1 MHILTKVFVLFAA
14 VLSIMMAALAISF
27 SVNADRIL
35 ADYSNALEQAES
47 AKISLAAQT
56 ATGAQERSTL
66 QEDIDRL
73 QDELASRDSNVRRLE
88 AANSELRIGLR
99 QAESERVS
107 ITSKIAQLG
116 VTTETQ
122 ARIISEYKDELSRL
136 RLAELDYRDEK
147 IDLEKQL
154 GDLESQVI
162 VYEQVKRALQEQL
175 EEVRR
180 LVDNSGA
187 VGGAPA
193 AAFVNNAAMEIP
205 GSPISGQIDEVRTD
219 PNTGDLLVKINLG
232 TNDRVSNNARM
243 YVHRSGQTYLGEL
256 VVFRVDLNHA
266 VARVAYTV
274 PGQSIRMGDQV
285 LSKLGS

>member
-35 ADYSNALEQAES
+35 ADYDNALAETQAARSSLS
-47 AKISLAAQT
+47 AYKAVEAQ
-56 ATGAQERSTL
+56 AKSTL
-66 QEDIDRL
+66 EEDKQRI
-73 QDELASRDSNVRRLE
+73 QDELASRSADVRRLE

-122 ARIISEYKDELSRL
+122 ANIIAEYKDELSRL
-136 RLAELDYRDEK
+136 RLAELNYRDEK

-162 VYEQVKRALQEQL
+162 GFTQNNRMLNEQL
-175 EEVRR
+175 TEMRR
-180 LVDNSGA
+180 LVDNPGTVAAVAFDNTSTEIAGA
-187 VGGAPA
+187 
-193 AAFVNNAAMEIP
+193 
-205 GSPISGQIDEVRTD
+205 PISGRIDEVRSD
-219 PNTGDLLVKINLG
+219 PNTGDRLVKINLG
-232 TNDRVSNNARM
+232 TNDRVSNNSRM
-243 YVHRSGQTYLGEL
+243 YVHRNGSTYLGEL
-256 VVFRVDLNHA
+256 VVFKVDMNHA
-266 VARVAYTV
+266 VARIAYTV
-274 PGQSIRMGDQV
+274 PGQSIREGDQV

>member
-14 VLSIMMAALAISF
+14 VLSILMAALAISF

-35 ADYSNALEQAES
+35 ADYDKQLERATS
-47 AKISLAAQT
+47 ADNSLKAYKGVQS
-56 ATGAQERSTL
+56 QEKASL
-66 QEDIDRL
+66 EKDIVRL
-73 QDELASRDSNVRRLE
+73 QDELASRDANTRRLE
-88 AANSELRIGLR
+88 ASNSELRIGLR

-122 ARIISEYKDELSRL
+122 ATIISEYKDELSRL
-136 RLAELDYRDEK
+136 RQDELSYRDEK

-180 LVDNSGA
+180 LVDNPGSTA
-187 VGGAPA
+187 TVAFNNTNRA
-193 AAFVNNAAMEIP
+193 AEIP
-205 GSPISGQIDEVRTD
+205 GAPISGRIDEVRTD

-232 TNDRVSNNARM
+232 TNDRISNNARM
-243 YVHRSGQTYLGEL
+243 YAHRNNSTYLGEL
-256 VVFRVDLNHA
+256 VVFRVDMNHA
-266 VARVAYTV
+266 VARVAYTA
-274 PGQSIRMGDQV
+274 PGQNIREGDQV

>member
-35 ADYSNALEQAES
+35 ADYDNALAKTQAAES
-47 AKISLAAQT
+47 SLAAHSAGWDQ
-56 ATGAQERSTL
+56 AKSTL
-66 QEDIDRL
+66 NEDL
-73 QDELASRDSNVRRLE
+73 NSMADELASRDADTRRLE

-122 ARIISEYKDELSRL
+122 ANIIAEYKDELSRL
-136 RLAELDYRDEK
+136 RLAELNYRDEK

-162 VYEQVKRALQEQL
+162 VFTQNNRMLNEQL
-175 EEVRR
+175 TEMRR
-180 LVDNSGA
+180 LVDNPGA
-187 VGGAPA
+187 STTVAFDNTSTEIAGA
-193 AAFVNNAAMEIP
+193 
-205 GSPISGQIDEVRTD
+205 PISGRIDEVRSD
-219 PNTGDLLVKINLG
+219 PNTGDRLVKINLG
-232 TNDRVSNNARM
+232 TNDRVSNNSRM
-243 YVHRSGQTYLGEL
+243 YVHRNGSTYLGEL
-256 VVFRVDLNHA
+256 VVFKVDMNHA
-266 VARVAYTV
+266 VARIAYTV
-274 PGQSIRMGDQV
+274 PGQSIREGDQV

>member
-1 MHILTKVFVLFAA
+1 VHILTKVFVLFAA
-14 VLSIMMAALAISF
+14 VLSIMMASLAISF

-35 ADYSNALEQAES
+35 ADYDNALEKAQSAEMELG
-47 AKISLAAQT
+47 AFKAVGGQEK
-56 ATGAQERSTL
+56 ATLEA
-66 QEDIDRL
+66 DKNRL
-73 QDELASRDSNVRRLE
+73 QNELASRDAENRRLE
-88 AANSELRIGLR
+88 AANSELRISLR

-122 ARIISEYKDELSRL
+122 ANIIAEYKDELSRL
-136 RLAELDYRDEK
+136 RVDELDYRDDK

-180 LVDNSGA
+180 M
-187 VGGAPA
+187 VGNGGSTATV
-193 AAFVNNAAMEIP
+193 AFNDNAATEIP
-205 GSPISGQIDEVRTD
+205 GAPISGRIDEVRTD
-219 PNTGDLLVKINLG
+219 PSTGDLLVKINLG
-232 TNDRVSNNARM
+232 TNDRISNNSRM
-243 YVHRSGQTYLGEL
+243 YVHRSGATYLGEL
-256 VVFRVDLNHA
+256 VVFRVDMNHA

-274 PGQSIRMGDQV
+274 PGHSIREGDQV

>member
-35 ADYSNALEQAES
+35 ADYDSALARAQSAEDGYQTYKGIQSQAHATLEED
-47 AKISLAAQT
+47 KI
-56 ATGAQERSTL
+56 
-66 QEDIDRL
+66 RL
-73 QDELASRDSNVRRLE
+73 QDELASRDSNTRRLE
-88 AANSELRIGLR
+88 AANSELRIGMR

-122 ARIISEYKDELSRL
+122 ANIIADYKDELSRL
-136 RLAELDYRDEK
+136 RLAERNYLDEK

-180 LVDNSGA
+180 LVDN
-187 VGGAPA
+187 
-193 AAFVNNAAMEIP
+193 P
-205 GSPISGQIDEVRTD
+205 GSSATFATSNTATEISGPPISGRIDEVRTD

-232 TNDRVSNNARM
+232 TNDRIANNSRM
-243 YVHRSGQTYLGEL
+243 YVHRSNSTYLGEL
-256 VVFRVDLNHA
+256 VVFRVDMNHA
-266 VARVAYTV
+266 VARVAYTA
-274 PGQSIRMGDQV
+274 PGQKIREGDQV

>member
-14 VLSIMMAALAISF
+14 VLSILMAALAISF

-35 ADYSNALEQAES
+35 ADYDKQLERAQS
-47 AKISLAAQT
+47 ADNSLAAYK
-56 ATGAQERSTL
+56 AVNAQEKSTL
-66 QEDIDRL
+66 EEDIARL
-73 QDELASRDSNVRRLE
+73 QDELASRDSGLRRLE
-88 AANSELRIGLR
+88 ASNSELRIGLR

-122 ARIISEYKDELSRL
+122 ATIISEYKDELSRL
-136 RLAELDYRDEK
+136 RKDELSYRDEK

-175 EEVRR
+175 AEVRR
-180 LVDNSGA
+180 LVDNPGSTA
-187 VGGAPA
+187 TV
-193 AAFVNNAAMEIP
+193 AFSSNAASEIAGP
-205 GSPISGQIDEVRTD
+205 PISGRVDEVRTD

-232 TNDRVSNNARM
+232 TNDRISNNSRM
-243 YVHRSGQTYLGEL
+243 YVHRGNATYLGEL
-256 VVFRVDLNHA
+256 VVFRVDMNHA
-266 VARVAYTV
+266 VARVAYTA
-274 PGQSIRMGDQV
+274 PGQNIREGDSV

>member
-1 MHILTKVFVLFAA
+1 VHILTKVFVLFAA

-35 ADYSNALEQAES
+35 ADYDHALEKSQAAEN
-47 AKISLAAQT
+47 SLAAYK
-56 ATGAQERSTL
+56 AVNAQEKATL
-66 QEDIDRL
+66 EEDKSRL
-73 QDELASRDSNVRRLE
+73 QDELASRDSGLRRLE
-88 AANSELRIGLR
+88 AANSELRISLR

-122 ARIISEYKDELSRL
+122 ANIIADYKDELSRL
-136 RLAELDYRDEK
+136 RLDERNYRDEK

-180 LVDNSGA
+180 LVDNP
-187 VGGAPA
+187 GGSTST
-193 AAFVNNAAMEIP
+193 AFKGDSATEIP
-205 GSPISGQIDEVRTD
+205 GSPISGRIDEVRTD

-232 TNDRVSNNARM
+232 TNDRISNNARM
-243 YVHRSGQTYLGEL
+243 YVHRNSNTYLGEL
-256 VVFRVDLNHA
+256 VVFRVDMNHA
-266 VARVAYTV
+266 VARVAYMV
-274 PGQSIRMGDQV
+274 PGQSIREGDQV

>member
-35 ADYSNALEQAES
+35 GDYDSALAKAQAAEISLKAHSAGWTQAKSTLEQD
-47 AKISLAAQT
+47 LN
-56 ATGAQERSTL
+56 
-66 QEDIDRL
+66 RL
-73 QDELASRDSNVRRLE
+73 QDELASRDSDTRRLE

-122 ARIISEYKDELSRL
+122 ANIIAEYKDELSRL
-136 RLAELDYRDEK
+136 RLAELNYRDEK

-162 VYEQVKRALQEQL
+162 VFTQNNRMLNEQL
-175 EEVRR
+175 TEMRR
-180 LVDNSGA
+180 LVDNPGASTTVSFNSNSSTEISG
-187 VGGAPA
+187 P
-193 AAFVNNAAMEIP
+193 
-205 GSPISGQIDEVRTD
+205 PISGRIDEVRSD
-219 PNTGDLLVKINLG
+219 PNTGDQLVKINLG
-232 TNDRVSNNARM
+232 TNDRVSNNSRM
-243 YVHRSGQTYLGEL
+243 YVHRNGSTYLGEL
-256 VVFRVDLNHA
+256 VVFKVDMNHA
-266 VARVAYTV
+266 VARIAYTV
-274 PGQSIRMGDQV
+274 PGQSIREGDQV

>member
-35 ADYSNALEQAES
+35 ADYDNALAKTQAAES
-47 AKISLAAQT
+47 SLSAYKAVEAQAK
-56 ATGAQERSTL
+56 STL
-66 QEDIDRL
+66 EEDKQRI
-73 QDELASRDSNVRRLE
+73 QDELATRSADVRRLE
-88 AANSELRIGLR
+88 AANSELRIALR

-122 ARIISEYKDELSRL
+122 ANIIAEYKDELSRL
-136 RLAELDYRDEK
+136 RLAELNYRDEK

-162 VYEQVKRALQEQL
+162 VFTQNNRMLNEQL
-175 EEVRR
+175 TEMRR
-180 LVDNSGA
+180 LVDNPGA
-187 VGGAPA
+187 STTVPFDNTSTEIAGA
-193 AAFVNNAAMEIP
+193 
-205 GSPISGQIDEVRTD
+205 PISGRIDEVRSD
-219 PNTGDLLVKINLG
+219 PNTGDRLVKINLG
-232 TNDRVSNNARM
+232 TNDRVSNNSRM
-243 YVHRSGQTYLGEL
+243 YVHRNGSTYLGEL
-256 VVFRVDLNHA
+256 VVFKVDMNHA
-266 VARVAYTV
+266 VARIAYTV
-274 PGQSIRMGDQV
+274 PGQSIREGDQV

>member
-35 ADYSNALEQAES
+35 ADYDAALERASAAE
-47 AKISLAAQT
+47 AGIAAVKST
-56 ATGAQERSTL
+56 ASQEKATL
-66 QEDIDRL
+66 EEDKNRL
-73 QDELASRDSNVRRLE
+73 QDELASRDADIRRLE
-88 AANSELRIGLR
+88 AANSELRINLR

-122 ARIISEYKDELSRL
+122 ANIISEYKDELSRL
-136 RLAELDYRDEK
+136 RSAELDYRDEK

-180 LVDNSGA
+180 LVDN
-187 VGGAPA
+187 
-193 AAFVNNAAMEIP
+193 
-205 GSPISGQIDEVRTD
+205 
-219 PNTGDLLVKINLG
+219 
-232 TNDRVSNNARM
+232 
-243 YVHRSGQTYLGEL
+243 
-256 VVFRVDLNHA
+256 
-266 VARVAYTV
+266 
-274 PGQSIRMGDQV
+274 
-285 LSKLGS
+285 

>member
-1 MHILTKVFVLFAA
+1 VHILTKVFVLFAA

-35 ADYSNALEQAES
+35 ADYDAALERAQSAET
-47 AKISLAAQT
+47 SLAAYKS
-56 ATGAQERSTL
+56 TGAQEKATL
-66 QEDIDRL
+66 EEDKGRL
-73 QDELASRDSNVRRLE
+73 QDELASRDSDIRRLE

-122 ARIISEYKDELSRL
+122 ANIISEYKDELSRL
-136 RLAELDYRDEK
+136 RSAELDYRDEK

-180 LVDNSGA
+180 LVDN
-187 VGGAPA
+187 GGSTATV
-193 AAFVNNAAMEIP
+193 AFNSNSATEIP
-205 GSPISGQIDEVRTD
+205 GAPISGRIDEVRSD

-232 TNDRVSNNARM
+232 TNDRISNNARM
-243 YVHRSGQTYLGEL
+243 YVHRNGATYLGEL

-266 VARVAYTV
+266 VARVAYTA
-274 PGQSIRMGDQV
+274 PGQSIREGDQV

>member
-14 VLSIMMAALAISF
+14 VLSIMMSALAISF

-35 ADYSNALEQAES
+35 ADYDKQLERAQAADNGLAAYKAINAQEKSALE
-47 AKISLAAQT
+47 
-56 ATGAQERSTL
+56 
-66 QEDIDRL
+66 EDKVRL
-73 QDELASRDSNVRRLE
+73 QDELASRDSQLRRLE
-88 AANSELRIGLR
+88 AANSELRISLR

-122 ARIISEYKDELSRL
+122 ANIIAEYKDELSRL
-136 RLAELDYRDEK
+136 RLAELNYRDDK

-180 LVDNSGA
+180 LVDNPGA
-187 VGGAPA
+187 TSTV
-193 AAFVNNAAMEIP
+193 AFNSNSATEIP
-205 GSPISGQIDEVRTD
+205 GAPISGRVDEVRTD

-232 TNDRVSNNARM
+232 TNDRIANNSRM
-243 YVHRSGQTYLGEL
+243 YVHRSGSTYLGEL
-256 VVFRVDLNHA
+256 VVFRVDMNHA

-274 PGQSIRMGDQV
+274 PGQKIRAGDQV

>member
-35 ADYSNALEQAES
+35 ADYDNALAKAQSAE
-47 AKISLAAQT
+47 ISLQAQT
-56 ATGAQERSTL
+56 GSWTQAKSTL
-66 QEDIDRL
+66 NEEIARM
-73 QDELASRDSNVRRLE
+73 QDELASRAADTRRLE

-122 ARIISEYKDELSRL
+122 ANIIAEYKDELSRL
-136 RLAELDYRDEK
+136 RLAELNYRDEK

-162 VYEQVKRALQEQL
+162 VFTQNNRMLNEQL
-175 EEVRR
+175 TEMRR
-180 LVDNSGA
+180 LVDNPGA
-187 VGGAPA
+187 STIVAFDNTSNEIAGA
-193 AAFVNNAAMEIP
+193 
-205 GSPISGQIDEVRTD
+205 PISGRIDEVRSD
-219 PNTGDLLVKINLG
+219 PNTGDRLVKINLG
-232 TNDRVSNNARM
+232 TNDRVSTNSRM
-243 YVHRSGQTYLGEL
+243 YVLRNGSTYLGEL
-256 VVFRVDLNHA
+256 VVVKVDMNHA
-266 VARVAYTV
+266 VARIAYTV
-274 PGQSIRMGDQV
+274 PGQSIREGDQI

>member
-35 ADYSNALEQAES
+35 ADYDSALEKAQAAETSLS
-47 AKISLAAQT
+47 AYKAIETQAKNTLTENLA
-56 ATGAQERSTL
+56 
-66 QEDIDRL
+66 RL
-73 QDELASRDSNVRRLE
+73 QDELASRDSNLRRLE
-88 AANSELRIGLR
+88 AANSELRISLR

-122 ARIISEYKDELSRL
+122 ANIISDYKDELSRL
-136 RLAELDYRDEK
+136 RLDERNYRDEK

-180 LVDNSGA
+180 LVDNP
-187 VGGAPA
+187 GGSA
-193 AAFVNNAAMEIP
+193 ATAMGDNRPNEIP
-205 GSPISGQIDEVRTD
+205 GSPISGRVDEVRTD

-232 TNDRVSNNARM
+232 TNDRITNNARM
-243 YVHRSGQTYLGEL
+243 YVHRGNTTYLGEL
-256 VVFRVDLNHA
+256 VVFRVDMNHA
-266 VARVAYTV
+266 VARVAYMV
-274 PGQSIRMGDQV
+274 PGQGIREGDQV

>member
-1 MHILTKVFVLFAA
+1 VHILTKVFVLFAA
-14 VLSIMMAALAISF
+14 VLSIMMASLAISF

-35 ADYSNALEQAES
+35 ADYDHALEDAVS
-47 AKISLAAQT
+47 ANNSLAAYK
-56 ATGAQERSTL
+56 GVNAQEKATL
-66 QEDIDRL
+66 EEDKVRL
-73 QDELASRDSNVRRLE
+73 QDELASRDSETRRLE
-88 AANSELRIGLR
+88 AANSELRISLR

-122 ARIISEYKDELSRL
+122 ANIIAEYKDELSRL
-136 RLAELDYRDEK
+136 RLDELNYRDEK

-180 LVDNSGA
+180 LVDNPGA
-187 VGGAPA
+187 TSTV
-193 AAFVNNAAMEIP
+193 AFNNNSATEIP
-205 GSPISGQIDEVRTD
+205 GSPISGRIDEVRTD

-232 TNDRVSNNARM
+232 TNDRITENSRM
-243 YVHRSGQTYLGEL
+243 YVHRNGTTYLAEM
-256 VVFRVDLNHA
+256 VVFRVDMNHA
-266 VARVAYTV
+266 VGRIAYTV
-274 PGQSIRMGDQV
+274 PGQTVREGDQV

>member
-35 ADYSNALEQAES
+35 ADYDSALEKAQAAETS
-47 AKISLAAQT
+47 LQAYKAIEVQAKNTLTENLA
-56 ATGAQERSTL
+56 
-66 QEDIDRL
+66 RL
-73 QDELASRDSNVRRLE
+73 QDELASRDSNLRRLE

-122 ARIISEYKDELSRL
+122 ANIISDYKDELSRL
-136 RLAELDYRDEK
+136 RLDERNYRDEK

-180 LVDNSGA
+180 LVDNP
-187 VGGAPA
+187 GGSA
-193 AAFVNNAAMEIP
+193 ATAMGDNRPNEIP
-205 GSPISGQIDEVRTD
+205 GSPISGRVDEVRTD

-232 TNDRVSNNARM
+232 TNDRITNNARM
-243 YVHRSGQTYLGEL
+243 YVHRGNTTYLGEL
-256 VVFRVDLNHA
+256 VVFKVDMNHA
-266 VARVAYTV
+266 VARVAYMV
-274 PGQSIRMGDQV
+274 PGQSIREGDQI

>member
-14 VLSIMMAALAISF
+14 VLSIMMASLAISF

-35 ADYSNALEQAES
+35 ADYDNALEKAQSAEME
-47 AKISLAAQT
+47 LAAFK
-56 ATGAQERSTL
+56 ATGGQEKATL
-66 QEDIDRL
+66 EADKNRL
-73 QDELASRDSNVRRLE
+73 QDELASRDAENRRLE
-88 AANSELRIGLR
+88 AANSELRISLR

-122 ARIISEYKDELSRL
+122 ANIIAEYKDELSRL
-136 RLAELDYRDEK
+136 RVDELNYRDDK

-180 LVDNSGA
+180 M
-187 VGGAPA
+187 VGNGGSTATV
-193 AAFVNNAAMEIP
+193 AFNDNAATEIP
-205 GSPISGQIDEVRTD
+205 GAPISGRIDEVRTD
-219 PNTGDLLVKINLG
+219 PSTGDLLVKINLG
-232 TNDRVSNNARM
+232 TNDRISNNSRM
-243 YVHRSGQTYLGEL
+243 YVHRSGATYLGEL
-256 VVFRVDLNHA
+256 VVFRVDMNHA

-274 PGQSIRMGDQV
+274 PGHSIREGDQV

>member
-35 ADYSNALEQAES
+35 ADYDNALAKAQSAENSLEASSASWSQA
-47 AKISLAAQT
+47 K
-56 ATGAQERSTL
+56 STL
-66 QEDIDRL
+66 EDDLIRL
-73 QDELASRDSNVRRLE
+73 QNELASRDADTRRLE
-88 AANSELRIGLR
+88 ASNTELRIALR

-122 ARIISEYKDELSRL
+122 ATIISEYKDELSRL
-136 RLAELDYRDEK
+136 RLDELNYRDEK

-180 LVDNSGA
+180 LVDNPGA
-187 VGGAPA
+187 VANV
-193 AAFVNNAAMEIP
+193 AFNNNTPTEIT
-205 GSPISGQIDEVRTD
+205 GSPISGRIDEVRTD

-232 TNDRVSNNARM
+232 TNDRISNNSRL
-243 YVHRSGQTYLGEL
+243 YIHRSGATYLGEL
-256 VVFRVDLNHA
+256 VVFRVDMNHA
-266 VARVAYTV
+266 VGRIAYTV
-274 PGQSIRMGDQV
+274 PGQTIREGDQV

>member
-14 VLSIMMAALAISF
+14 VLSIMMASLAISF

-35 ADYSNALEQAES
+35 ADYDNALEKAQSAEMELG
-47 AKISLAAQT
+47 AFKAVGGQEK
-56 ATGAQERSTL
+56 ATLEA
-66 QEDIDRL
+66 DKNRL
-73 QDELASRDSNVRRLE
+73 QNELASRDAENRRLE
-88 AANSELRIGLR
+88 AANSELRISLR

-122 ARIISEYKDELSRL
+122 ANIIAEYKDELSRL
-136 RLAELDYRDEK
+136 RVDELDYRDDK

-180 LVDNSGA
+180 M
-187 VGGAPA
+187 VGNGGSTATV
-193 AAFVNNAAMEIP
+193 AFNDNAATEIP
-205 GSPISGQIDEVRTD
+205 GAPISGRIDEVRTD
-219 PNTGDLLVKINLG
+219 PSTGDLLVKINLG
-232 TNDRVSNNARM
+232 TNDRISNNSRM
-243 YVHRSGQTYLGEL
+243 YVHRSGATYLGEL
-256 VVFRVDLNHA
+256 VVFRVDMNHA

-274 PGQSIRMGDQV
+274 PGHSIREGDQV

>member
-35 ADYSNALEQAES
+35 GDYDSALADAQSARDSLSAYKAVEVQA
-47 AKISLAAQT
+47 K
-56 ATGAQERSTL
+56 STL
-66 QEDIDRL
+66 EEDKQRI
-73 QDELASRDSNVRRLE
+73 QDELASRDADVRRLE

-122 ARIISEYKDELSRL
+122 ANIIAEYKDELSRL
-136 RLAELDYRDEK
+136 RLAELNYRDEK

-162 VYEQVKRALQEQL
+162 VFTQNNRMLNEQL
-175 EEVRR
+175 TEMRR
-180 LVDNSGA
+180 LVDNPGASTTVSFNSNSSTEISG
-187 VGGAPA
+187 P
-193 AAFVNNAAMEIP
+193 
-205 GSPISGQIDEVRTD
+205 PISGRIDEVRSD
-219 PNTGDLLVKINLG
+219 PNTGDQLVKINLG
-232 TNDRVSNNARM
+232 TNDRVTNNSRM
-243 YVHRSGQTYLGEL
+243 YVHRNGSTYLGEL
-256 VVFRVDLNHA
+256 VIFKVDLNHA
-266 VARVAYTV
+266 VARIAYTV
-274 PGQSIRMGDQV
+274 PGQSIREGDQI

>member
-1 MHILTKVFVLFAA
+1 VHILTKVFVLFAA

-35 ADYSNALEQAES
+35 ADYDSALEKAQAAETS
-47 AKISLAAQT
+47 LQAYKAIEVQAKNTLTENLA
-56 ATGAQERSTL
+56 
-66 QEDIDRL
+66 RL
-73 QDELASRDSNVRRLE
+73 QDELASRDSNLRRLE

-122 ARIISEYKDELSRL
+122 ANIISDYKDELSRL
-136 RLAELDYRDEK
+136 RLDERNYRDEK

-180 LVDNSGA
+180 LVDNP
-187 VGGAPA
+187 GGSA
-193 AAFVNNAAMEIP
+193 ATAMGDNRPNEIP
-205 GSPISGQIDEVRTD
+205 GSPISGRVDEVRTD

-232 TNDRVSNNARM
+232 TNDRITNNARM
-243 YVHRSGQTYLGEL
+243 YVHRGNTTYLGEL
-256 VVFRVDLNHA
+256 VVFKVDMNHA
-266 VARVAYTV
+266 VARVAYMV
-274 PGQSIRMGDQV
+274 PGQSIREGDQI

>member
-1 MHILTKVFVLFAA
+1 VHILTKVFVLFAA

-35 ADYSNALEQAES
+35 ADYDSALEKAQAAETS
-47 AKISLAAQT
+47 LQAYKAIEVQAKNTLTENLA
-56 ATGAQERSTL
+56 
-66 QEDIDRL
+66 RL
-73 QDELASRDSNVRRLE
+73 QDELASRDSNLRRLE

-122 ARIISEYKDELSRL
+122 ANIISDYKDELSRL
-136 RLAELDYRDEK
+136 RLDERNYRDEK

-180 LVDNSGA
+180 LVDNP
-187 VGGAPA
+187 GGSA
-193 AAFVNNAAMEIP
+193 ATAMGDKRPNEIP
-205 GSPISGQIDEVRTD
+205 GSPISGRVDEVRTD
-219 PNTGDLLVKINLG
+219 PNTGDLLVKIDLG
-232 TNDRVSNNARM
+232 TNDRITNNARM
-243 YVHRSGQTYLGEL
+243 YVHRGNTTYLGEL
-256 VVFRVDLNHA
+256 VVFKVDMNHA
-266 VARVAYTV
+266 VARVAYMV
-274 PGQSIRMGDQV
+274 PGQSIREGDQI

>member
-35 ADYSNALEQAES
+35 ADYDSALADAQSARDSLSAYKAVEAQA
-47 AKISLAAQT
+47 K
-56 ATGAQERSTL
+56 STL
-66 QEDIDRL
+66 EEDKQRI
-73 QDELASRDSNVRRLE
+73 QDELASRDADVRRLE
-88 AANSELRIGLR
+88 AANSELRIALR

-122 ARIISEYKDELSRL
+122 ANIIAEYKDELSRL
-136 RLAELDYRDEK
+136 RLAELNYRDEK

-162 VYEQVKRALQEQL
+162 VFTQNNRMLNEQL
-175 EEVRR
+175 TEMRR
-180 LVDNSGA
+180 LVDNPGA
-187 VGGAPA
+187 STSVSFNNTSTEIAGA
-193 AAFVNNAAMEIP
+193 
-205 GSPISGQIDEVRTD
+205 PISGRIDEVRTD
-219 PNTGDLLVKINLG
+219 PNTGDKLVKINLG
-232 TNDRVSNNARM
+232 TNDRITNNARM
-243 YVHRSGQTYLGEL
+243 YVHRNGSTYLGEL
-256 VVFRVDLNHA
+256 VVFKVDLNHA

-274 PGQSIRMGDQV
+274 PGQSIREGDQI